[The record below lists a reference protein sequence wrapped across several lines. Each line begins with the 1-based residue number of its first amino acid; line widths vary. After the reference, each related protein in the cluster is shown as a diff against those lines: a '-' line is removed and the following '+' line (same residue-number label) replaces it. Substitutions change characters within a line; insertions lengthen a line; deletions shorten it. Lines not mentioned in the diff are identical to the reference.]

1 MDKSKLMDQ
10 EAVTIEKV
18 SNGGKR
24 YPSQDNNIEVL
35 FCCFGQNRPSK

>member
-10 EAVTIEKV
+10 EAGTIEKV
-18 SNGGKR
+18 TNGGKR
-24 YPSQDNNIEVL
+24 YPSQDNNVEVL